1 MKRNFKNEFKSF
13 LIIEMK
19 RKTRMDYSAIIQH
32 VNEFITT
39 EEGEQ
44 TYRKWANAKLIE
56 YNKGRPK
63 QIGAILRGITSD

>member
-13 LIIEMK
+13 LILEMK
-19 RKTRMDYSAIIQH
+19 RKTKMEYSAIISH

-39 EEGEQ
+39 EEGNE
-44 TYRKWANAKLIE
+44 TYKKWASAKLIE
-56 YNKGRPK
+56 YNKDRPK